1 MTTTT
6 NFRKWAGYLLLTG
19 IFLLSGFSITNAQDL
34 GDGGGKDG
42 TKGEQITDIC
52 IPFNTKSYTLVFPTI
67 NGCTRGTVTWTYQG
81 SLRDSVVI
89 GDGSATINVIDTS
102 KIYTFIGCCRGS

>member
-34 GDGGGKDG
+34 GDGG
-42 TKGEQITDIC
+42 E
-52 IPFNTKSYTLVFPTI
+52 TI
-67 NGCTRGTVTWTYQG
+67 
-81 SLRDSVVI
+81 
-89 GDGSATINVIDTS
+89 
-102 KIYTFIGCCRGS
+102 